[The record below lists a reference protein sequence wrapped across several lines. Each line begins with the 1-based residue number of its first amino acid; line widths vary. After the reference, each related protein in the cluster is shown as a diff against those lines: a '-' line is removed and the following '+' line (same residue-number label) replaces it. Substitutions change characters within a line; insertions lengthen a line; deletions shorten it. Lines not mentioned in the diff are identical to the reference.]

1 MRVCGLQRLD
11 DKLLCT
17 TSDQPTN
24 QLPPIH
30 THSPSVDLV
39 WSGYCMRWFDF
50 VDSMVNQQLAFSC
63 EIWCTAD
70 SLNPACWYLKANT
83 QPTDSMVVNS
93 ILTWLDA
100 ARPTHSIP
108 LPALHFIDIAATSES
123 HSWLLTLVIALS
135 TQLVRFLHC
144 WDFSFRKLY
153 LLRRAV
159 TIYCDSLRPIRYTP
173 GNFIR

>member
-11 DKLLCT
+11 DSLCLDKW
-17 TSDQPTN
+17 SIN

-30 THSPSVDLV
+30 TLPLS
-39 WSGYCMRWFDF
+39 WSGYMRWFDF
-50 VDSMVNQQLAFSC
+50 DSMVNQQLAFSC